1 MITMKQNRMIRS
13 NPMLL
18 RFGAVGAFL
27 IMLIGMNLM
36 TKAPFMSAS
45 WDGFKQSMTE
55 FFQNGLGGPG
65 MEGVGIAIA
74 VIGVVAACISFIV
87 HRFNPQSRMPGWI
100 MCLVIGLVGAIAMG
114 GVSKPLQLLSQ
125 ARDLIYGWF
134 GL

>member
-1 MITMKQNRMIRS
+1 MIKMKQNRMIRS

-18 RFGAVGAFL
+18 RFGAIGAFL
-27 IMLIGMNLM
+27 IALIGVNLV

-45 WDGFKQSMTE
+45 WDGFKNSMTQ
-55 FFQNGLGGPG
+55 FFEHGLGGPG

-74 VIGVVAACISFIV
+74 VIGVVAAAISFIV

-114 GVSKPLQLLSQ
+114 GVSKPLQILEQ
-125 ARDLIYGWF
+125 ARDLLYTWF